1 MATAS
6 DLIGE
11 PEKAKAADET
21 NQRLRASGIPRD
33 GYYDVV
39 DDLG

>member
-21 NQRLRASGIPRD
+21 TQQLREAGFPRD

-39 DDLG
+39 DDPG